1 MESFKPVVFYNQ
13 VKDELKK
20 VSWPTKEA
28 TITTS
33 LVVLVVVGLITAYL
47 GVVDFIVSKLA
58 QQVIG

>member
-1 MESFKPVVFYNQ
+1 MKKFKPVSFYNQ
-13 VKDELKK
+13 VKEELKK
-20 VSWPTKEA
+20 VSWPTREA

-33 LVVLVVVGLITAYL
+33 IVVLVVVGLITASL

>member
-1 MESFKPVVFYNQ
+1 MKSFKPVVFYKQ
-13 VKDELKK
+13 VREELKK

>member
-1 MESFKPVVFYNQ
+1 MKNFKPVSFYNQ
-13 VKDELKK
+13 VKEELKK
-20 VSWPTKEA
+20 VSWPTREA

-33 LVVLVVVGLITAYL
+33 IVVLVVVGLITAYL

>member
-1 MESFKPVVFYNQ
+1 MKKFKPVSFYNQ
-13 VKDELKK
+13 VKEELKK
-20 VSWPTKEA
+20 VSWPTREA

-33 LVVLVVVGLITAYL
+33 IVVLVVVGLITAYL

>member
-1 MESFKPVVFYNQ
+1 VKKFKPVSFYNQ
-13 VKDELKK
+13 VKEELKK
-20 VSWPTKEA
+20 VSWPTREA

-33 LVVLVVVGLITAYL
+33 IVVLVVVGLITAYL